1 MTQTDFSID
10 CTGDVVTGDVIEFSE
25 AVFGGSHRRPQYLGD
40 RLVQAR
46 VLRDSYGADR
56 QQHTFTILILASSG
70 VQALGTGAQTTRKGR
85 NVYRHG
91 TRRQPWH
98 DEAARRQT
106 AAEKHARGDLAR
118 ATRDER
124 RAAGR

>member
-1 MTQTDFSID
+1 MTQTDFTID

-25 AVFGGSHRRPQYLGD
+25 AVFVGTYRRPQYLGD

-56 QQHTFTILILASSG
+56 QQHTFTLLIIASSG
-70 VQALGTGAQTTRKGR
+70 AQALGTGAQTTRKGR
-85 NVYRHG
+85 NVYRNG

-98 DEAARRQT
+98 DEEARRQ
-106 AAEKHARGDLAR
+106 AAAGKHARGDLAR